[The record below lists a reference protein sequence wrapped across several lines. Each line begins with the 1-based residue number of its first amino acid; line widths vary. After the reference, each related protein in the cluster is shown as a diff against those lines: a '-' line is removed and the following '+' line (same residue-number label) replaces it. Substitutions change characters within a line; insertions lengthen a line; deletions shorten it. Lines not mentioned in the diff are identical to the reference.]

1 MLPILSKMCPKI
13 WFPHHRIFFLKNI
26 NSLYEKEYCVVERT
40 FFCTLEIVLESIQKS
55 KPNFVSSAKFKN
67 ELLLGKVKFK
77 STFLILTTSKDLY
90 PKKYITQVITIFY
103 NEIFKGKRL
112 IFDPSTREWIKVEK
126 FANQL
131 FKSKVQ
137 CIL

>member
-13 WFPHHRIFFLKNI
+13 WFQHHHRIFFLKNI
-26 NSLYEKEYCVVERT
+26 NSLYEKEYCVVEIT
-40 FFCTLEIVLESIQKS
+40 FFLHLWNCFRKYS

-67 ELLLGKVKFK
+67 ELLLGKLKFK

-103 NEIFKGKRL
+103 NEIFKGERL

-126 FANQL
+126 FKNQL
-131 FKSKVQ
+131 FKSKV
-137 CIL
+137 